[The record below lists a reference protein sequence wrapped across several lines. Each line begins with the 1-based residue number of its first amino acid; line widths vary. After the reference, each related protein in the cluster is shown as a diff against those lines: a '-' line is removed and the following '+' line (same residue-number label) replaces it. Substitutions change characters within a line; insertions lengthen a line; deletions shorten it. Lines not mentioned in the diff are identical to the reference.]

1 MFLSYGEIYNIS
13 VMYVNCNANRLQEY
27 VRWLDWNTN
36 QCQVGVFMGASHL
49 VLELTNQAGYNH
61 TYSHI
66 NFPLQMTSCLSKQM
80 VHI

>member
-1 MFLSYGEIYNIS
+1 MLLSDGEIYNIS
-13 VMYVNCNANRLQEY
+13 VMYVDCNRNRFQEY

-36 QCQVGVFMGASHL
+36 QCQVGVFMVASHL